1 MILPLAPARFGK
13 EAGLTRGA
21 TTTFHHNNRRSK
33 GLPARHARASSAE
46 GEGRCG
52 NRFSYASMAL

>member
-1 MILPLAPARFGK
+1 MILVSAAARFGK
-13 EAGLTRGA
+13 EAGLMRGA
-21 TTTFHHNNRRSK
+21 TTTFHQSNRRSK

-52 NRFSYASMAL
+52 NLSSYASMAL